1 MDGLSQCFQ
10 KFQYHKRIPHLFFI
24 DFAPSKEISKGRSIE
39 LQKSI
44 HVYFLLLQ
52 GKKDRG
58 TNSRKSFVDGK
69 STTYSRDR
77 SISLKDFVDRAQ
89 TSDRSIK
96 PIIVEF
102 PGEVLN

>member
-1 MDGLSQCFQ
+1 MDGLSQCFK
-10 KFQYHKRIPHLFFI
+10 KFQYHKRISLLFII
-24 DFAPSKEISKGRSIE
+24 DFAPSKEISKGGYIE

-44 HVYFLLLQ
+44 PVYFLLLQ

-58 TNSRKSFVDGK
+58 TNSRQSFVDGK
-69 STTYSRDR
+69 RTTGPIYL
-77 SISLKDFVDRAQ
+77 IKGFCGQRAQ

-102 PGEVLN
+102 TGEVLN